1 MSEATTANEVATNLQ
16 EPDVLFVL
24 PAYNEEEQ
32 IGWAMKEL
40 ASWLDKNAHYTWR
53 VMAADNASTDA
64 TLAIAQALADERPE
78 AFAAYHL
85 DEKGR
90 GRALRRVWL
99 ASGSR
104 VVAYM
109 DVDLSTALGA
119 IAPLVDPLLSNDG
132 DISFGSR
139 LAKGAHC
146 KRGLRREFVSRCYN
160 FLLRSAFGWNVGY
173 AARDAQ
179 CGFKAVRGEVAQEL
193 LPRVADN
200 GWFFD
205 TELLVRG
212 YARGLRLIEVPVT
225 WTEDLGTTVKVV
237 STAMDDLRGMWR
249 LLKEIRRGTI

>member
-1 MSEATTANEVATNLQ
+1 MSEAQPTPAVE

-32 IGWAMKEL
+32 IGWAMEEL
-40 ASWLDKNAHYTWR
+40 AAWLDLNAHYSWR

-64 TLAIAQALADERPE
+64 TLAIAKGLAEKRPE

-99 ASGSR
+99 SSGSK

-109 DVDLSTALGA
+109 DVDLSTSLGA
-119 IAPLVDPLLSNDG
+119 VAPLIDPLLANDA

-146 KRGLRREFVSRCYN
+146 KRSFKREAVSRCYN
-160 FLLRSAFGWNVGY
+160 WLLRRTFGWNVGY

-179 CGFKAVRGEVAQEL
+179 CGFKAMRGEVAQQL

-212 YARGLRLIEVPVT
+212 YARGLRIIEVPVS
-225 WTEDLGTTVKVV
+225 WTEDLGTTVNVV
-237 STAMDDLRGMWR
+237 STAVDDLRGMWR
-249 LLKEIRRGTI
+249 LLREIRRGEI